1 MESCSRR
8 RQPVKL
14 FLHEDKELR
23 ETEVEI
29 RYRTRDDEVD
39 ALISAVNSSADV
51 LVGIRDNGDSARLFV
66 AKILYFEAVDR
77 YVFAYDNTG
86 VYRVRKTL
94 YDIEDEL
101 KNKSF
106 VRISRSAVVNI
117 NAVRTITPEDSRRVR
132 LCLKN
137 GEYLIVARNYVRD
150 FKAAIGMKEDR
161 NNG

>member
-1 MESCSRR
+1 MLPKEAVL
-8 RQPVKL
+8 VKL
-14 FLHEDKELR
+14 FLREDKDLP

-29 RYRTRDDEVD
+29 RYRTKDDEVK

-51 LVGIRDNGDSARLFV
+51 LIGIRDNGDSERLFV

-77 YVFAYDNTG
+77 YVFAYCSTG

-94 YDIEDEL
+94 YDLEDGL
-101 KNKSF
+101 RDKSF
-106 VRISRSAVVNI
+106 VRISRSTIVNI
-117 NAVRTITPEDSRRVR
+117 NQVRTIAPEDSRRIR

-150 FKAAIGMKEDR
+150 FKTAIGMKEGR